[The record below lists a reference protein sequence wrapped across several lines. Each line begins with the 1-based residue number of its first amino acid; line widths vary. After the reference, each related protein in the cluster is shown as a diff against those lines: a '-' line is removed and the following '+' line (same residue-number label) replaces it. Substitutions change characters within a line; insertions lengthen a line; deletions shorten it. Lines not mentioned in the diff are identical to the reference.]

1 MEDKEFLKPISK
13 QIMDQ
18 IGDIDKMNKM
28 DNYTVKD
35 SGDRREFASG
45 AVRDMQVGKGRCD
58 LLPLAELSVLITN
71 MDIEKDYMQTIISF
85 DDHPEFWI
93 FRHFN
98 NAINA
103 LNAAKNSNDKEIE
116 KISYEI
122 IDSLYMALEIFL
134 VRFYKYPEGTNR
146 KINFWSTLHDVF
158 NSIPADNEEAIKY
171 HINAV
176 LYSAILDLA
185 KHFEAGASKYGDN
198 NWRKGIPINVFIDS
212 AVRHFCK
219 FMRGDTDEPHDIAF
233 MWNVVCCIWTINNLG
248 LIIQEE
254 QK

>member
-1 MEDKEFLKPISK
+1 MMSE
-13 QIMDQ
+13 
-18 IGDIDKMNKM
+18 M

-35 SGDRREFASG
+35 SGNRREFASG
-45 AVRDMQVGKGRCD
+45 AVRDMQAGKGRCD
-58 LLPLAELSVLITN
+58 LLPLAELSTLITN

-85 DDHPEFWI
+85 DDHPESWI

-134 VRFYKYPEGTNR
+134 VRFYKSERDNG
-146 KINFWSTLHDVF
+146 KIRIWSTLYDAL
-158 NSIPADNEEAIKY
+158 SEIPADNDAAIKY
-171 HINAV
+171 HINVV

-212 AVRHFCK
+212 AIRHFCK

-233 MWNVVCCIWTINNLG
+233 MWNVICCIWTIKNLG

>member
-1 MEDKEFLKPISK
+1 
-13 QIMDQ
+13 
-18 IGDIDKMNKM
+18 M

-45 AVRDMQVGKGRCD
+45 AVRDMQKGKGRCD
-58 LLPLAELSVLITN
+58 LLPLAELATLIDN
-71 MDIEKDYMQTIISF
+71 MDIKKDYIQTIISF
-85 DDHPEFWI
+85 DDHPESWI

-103 LNAAKNSNDKEIE
+103 LNTAKNNETFTTTDKIE
-116 KISYEI
+116 KISCEI
-122 IDSLYMALEIFL
+122 TDSLYMALEIFL
-134 VRFYKYPEGTNR
+134 VRFYIRENG
-146 KINFWSTLHDVF
+146 IFVTLYDVL
-158 NSIPADNEEAIKY
+158 SEISADNEI
-171 HINAV
+171 AV
-176 LYSAILDLA
+176 NISFDKILYSAILDLA
-185 KHFEAGASKYGDN
+185 KHFEAGARKYGDN

-233 MWNVVCCIWTINNLG
+233 MWNVICCIWTINNLG

>member
-1 MEDKEFLKPISK
+1 
-13 QIMDQ
+13 
-18 IGDIDKMNKM
+18 MN
-28 DNYTVKD
+28 NYTVKD

-58 LLPLAELSVLITN
+58 LLPLEELSILIDN
-71 MDIEKDYMQTIISF
+71 MNIEECYIPTIISS
-85 DDHPEFWI
+85 DGLTESWI

-103 LNAAKNSNDKEIE
+103 LNTAKDADSKTIE
-116 KISYEI
+116 KISNEI
-122 IDSLYMALEIFL
+122 IDSLYIVLEIFL
-134 VRFYKYPEGTNR
+134 IRFYRPESHLENCFNG
-146 KINFWSTLHDVF
+146 KIHIWSTLYEALSD
-158 NSIPADNEEAIKY
+158 IPADNDAAIKY
-171 HINAV
+171 HINNV

-185 KHFEAGASKYGDN
+185 KHFEAGACKYGDN

-212 AVRHFCK
+212 AIRHFCK

-233 MWNVVCCIWTINNLG
+233 MWNVICCIWTVNHLG
-248 LIIQEE
+248 IITQEE

>member
-1 MEDKEFLKPISK
+1 
-13 QIMDQ
+13 
-18 IGDIDKMNKM
+18 M

-58 LLPLAELSVLITN
+58 LLPLSELSTLIID

-85 DDHPEFWI
+85 DDHPDFWI

-103 LNAAKNSNDKEIE
+103 LNVAKNSNDKEME
-116 KISYEI
+116 KFSYEI
-122 IDSLYMALEIFL
+122 IDSIYMALEIFL
-134 VRFYKYPEGTNR
+134 VRFYKPKYHLQNNLNGKLHNL
-146 KINFWSTLHDVF
+146 STLYDVL
-158 NSIPADNEEAIKY
+158 NSIPADNDAAIKY
-171 HINAV
+171 HINVV

-185 KHFEAGASKYGDN
+185 KHFEAGARKYGDN

-212 AVRHFCK
+212 AIRHFCK
-219 FMRGDTDEPHDIAF
+219 FMRGDNDEPHDIAF
-233 MWNVVCCIWTINNLG
+233 MWNVICCIWTINNLG

>member
-1 MEDKEFLKPISK
+1 
-13 QIMDQ
+13 
-18 IGDIDKMNKM
+18 M

-58 LLPLAELSVLITN
+58 LLPLSELSILITN

-85 DDHPEFWI
+85 DDHPDSWI

-103 LNAAKNSNDKEIE
+103 LNVAKNSNDKEIE
-116 KISYEI
+116 KISYDI

-134 VRFYKYPEGTNR
+134 VRFYKYSACDNGT
-146 KINFWSTLHDVF
+146 WLQMSTLYDAL
-158 NSIPADNEEAIKY
+158 NGIPEDFDAAIKFS
-171 HINAV
+171 IDNAV
-176 LYSAILDLA
+176 YSAILDLA
-185 KHFEAGASKYGDN
+185 KHFEAGARKYGDN

-233 MWNVVCCIWTINNLG
+233 MWNVICCIWTIKNLG